1 MSDQSFPP
9 PGPRDWE
16 ERPDPTRPVEDPAS
30 PWQGPPAPGSGNTPA
45 DDPTSPRPEAGPPA
59 QGHVAGSPPPAGPV
73 PRSGPP
79 AFPPPPGP
87 GFDPSPQASPGLEG
101 VPAPSSQ
108 PGQPAG
114 APGQMQAG
122 GYGTWGAQ
130 TVRPGII
137 PLRPLALGD
146 ILDGALRAIRFNP
159 QAMIGMAFAV
169 TAVTTVIAFLVRFF
183 LWNSAGTSGF
193 NRNGLVTA
201 FDPASIIDQ
210 LGTVI
215 LTGLLIHVVGEAVLG
230 RKVTFREAWDAAKG
244 KILPLL
250 GFQILVSVVVIACVL
265 TVIGILALPYF
276 VYWLVVPAVIVLEKR
291 QVVDAIRRSHA
302 LIKGAFWR
310 TLGIIL
316 LTTLLVGIVA
326 AILAAPIVG
335 VGALILSA
343 TGVDVGDPTLASLLQ
358 GVSSL
363 ISGVLLTP
371 FSAAVYA
378 LIYIDRRMRAEGL
391 DVALI
396 RHTQQGGRIG

>member
-16 ERPDPTRPVEDPAS
+16 EQPDPTRPV
-30 PWQGPPAPGSGNTPA
+30 
-45 DDPTSPRPEAGPPA
+45 DDPTTASYGSSVRDRPPGMT
-59 QGHVAGSPPPAGPV
+59 S
-73 PRSGPP
+73 SS
-79 AFPPPPGP
+79 PPPPGLP
-87 GFDPSPQASPGLEG
+87 
-101 VPAPSSQ
+101 PAAQ
-108 PGQPAG
+108 GQ
-114 APGQMQAG
+114 GQWQG
-122 GYGTWGAQ
+122 QGQGYGAWGAQ
-130 TVRPGII
+130 IVRPGII
-137 PLRPLALGD
+137 PLRPLSLGD
-146 ILDGALRAIRFNP
+146 ILDGAFRAIRFNP
-159 QAMIGMAFAV
+159 QAMLGMAFAV

-183 LWNSAGTSGF
+183 LWNGSGSAAL

-230 RKVTFREAWDAAKG
+230 RKVTFRAAWDAAKG
-244 KILPLL
+244 KILALL
-250 GFQILVSVVVIACVL
+250 GFQILLSVVLIACIL
-265 TVIGILALPYF
+265 TIIGILALPYF

-291 QVVDAIRRSHA
+291 RVIDAIRRSHA

-310 TLGIIL
+310 TLGITL
-316 LTTLLVGIVA
+316 LTTLLVAIVGA
-326 AILAAPIVG
+326 LLAAPVVG
-335 VGALILSA
+335 LGALILSA
-343 TGVDVGDPTLASLLQ
+343 TGVDVGDPALAGLLQ

-391 DVALI
+391 DVTLI
-396 RHTQQGGRIG
+396 RYAQQGGRLG